1 MNLNGQTTLQKTSL
15 LILGAVS
22 GGILGYMIA
31 EVMVDRITYGPKPKG
46 GRRVTEDDGIE
57 MIDYDKLNSEFEGTK
72 KIPYGSKPS
81 LDELTRDY
89 RPQESIRIVDF
100 HDRMGENCETIYY
113 YEKDQTFTYE
123 SGDMVDNPNGL
134 FVPNVHLHFGEGSPD
149 KDIVY
154 VQNDD
159 LDLVYEIIRKD
170 AYYKVEVLG
179 EEDPDA
185 VSVPKKTPVKRKRR
199 AAKPK
204 PKPEDELTDEPHE
217 TDGKA

>member
-1 MNLNGQTTLQKTSL
+1 MNHRGATTLQKTSW

-31 EVMVDRITYGPKPKG
+31 EVVVDRITYGPKPKG
-46 GRRVTEDDGIE
+46 GRAVTEDDNIE
-57 MIDYDKLNSEFEGTK
+57 MIDYDKLNAEFEGTK

-89 RPQESIRIVDF
+89 RPQDAIRIVDW
-100 HDRMGENCETIYY
+100 HDRMGEDTETIHY
-113 YEKDQTFTYE
+113 YEKDQTFAYE
-123 SGDMVDNPNGL
+123 SGDMIDNPNGL
-134 FVPNVHLHFGEGSPD
+134 FVPNIHLHFGEGSPD

-159 LDLVYEIIRKD
+159 LDLVYEIIRMD
-170 AYYKVEVLG
+170 EYYKVAILG
-179 EEDPDA
+179 EPDPDA
-185 VSVPKKTPVKRKRR
+185 VEVKPPPVKRKRR

>member
-1 MNLNGQTTLQKTSL
+1 MNHHGATTLQKMSWLT
-15 LILGAVS
+15 LGAVS

-31 EVMVDRITYGPKPKG
+31 EVVVDRITYGPRTKD
-46 GRRVTEDDGIE
+46 VTEDDNIE
-57 MIDYDKLNSEFEGTK
+57 MIDYDKLNAEFEGTK

-89 RPQESIRIVDF
+89 RPQDEIRIVDW
-100 HDRMGENCETIYY
+100 HDRMGENCETIHY

-123 SGDMVDNPNGL
+123 SGDIVDDPNGL
-134 FVPNVHLHFGEGSPD
+134 FIPNVHLHFGEGSPD

-154 VQNDD
+154 IQNDN
-159 LDLVYEIIRKD
+159 LDLVYEIIRLEK
-170 AYYKVEVLG
+170 YYKVEILG
-179 EEDPDA
+179 EEDPEA
-185 VSVPKKTPVKRKRR
+185 VKVKSPPVKRKRR

-217 TDGKA
+217 TDGKP